1 MASGIET
8 QIYSILSSI
17 FRIPSEWLGFPAVL
31 TYLIVPFIIM
41 AYAFYKLLEKL
52 RIFGYH
58 TGIYTVLAVV
68 FALILLPF
76 GPLVAVGAA
85 GFIGVVALTSW
96 TSRIIFVAILII
108 FYFIALP
115 YLASINF

>member
-1 MASGIET
+1 MADVLNPI
-8 QIYSILSSI
+8 ISILSGI
-17 FRIPSEWLGFPAVL
+17 FRIPQEWLGFPAVL

-58 TGIYTVLAVV
+58 TEIYVILAIV
-68 FALILLPF
+68 FSLILLPF
-76 GPLVAVGAA
+76 GPFVAVGAA
-85 GFIGVVALTSW
+85 GFIGIVALTTW
-96 TSRIIFVAILII
+96 PSRIIFVAILII
-108 FYFIALP
+108 FYFIVLP